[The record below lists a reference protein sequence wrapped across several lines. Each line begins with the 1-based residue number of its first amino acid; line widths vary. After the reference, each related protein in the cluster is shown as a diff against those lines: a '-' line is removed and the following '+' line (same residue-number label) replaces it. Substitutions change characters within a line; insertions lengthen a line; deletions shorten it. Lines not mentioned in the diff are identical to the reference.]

1 MAVIIVAAALLIGL
15 ASRPKADGSSGAVP
29 EAANALRIPIQ
40 GAVGSVVEWMR
51 GIYGYIYRYDKLLA
65 ENESL
70 RRQLAEAQEQVRS
83 SQDALEE
90 NTRLRTMLGYL
101 EKNTTFKT
109 EAAMITS
116 WDASNWT
123 SAFTISK
130 GTDNGIE
137 QGDCVITES
146 GMLVGQVYEVGK
158 NYASVRTVIDVNMDA
173 GVLVGESS
181 IAAMIVGDYALMK
194 EGCCKLSYFTDDRWK
209 VGHENGT
216 MPKAGANDM
225 EKFYIS
231 SASVLDGSYFKIKQ
245 IQLGYTLPKKLL
257 KSIKVENLRIYTS
270 LDDFF
275 VFTSYPGLDPEV
287 TGVRRALGVDKGS
300 YPTSRKVVAGISLT
314 F

>member
-1 MAVIIVAAALLIGL
+1 M
-15 ASRPKADGSSGAVP
+15 
-29 EAANALRIPIQ
+29 NAGNI
-40 GAVGSVVEWMR
+40 
-51 GIYGYIYRYDKLLA
+51 
-65 ENESL
+65 
-70 RRQLAEAQEQVRS
+70 
-83 SQDALEE
+83 
-90 NTRLRTMLGYL
+90 
-101 EKNTTFKT
+101 KNT
-109 EAAMITS
+109 
-116 WDASNWT
+116 
-123 SAFTISK
+123 
-130 GTDNGIE
+130 GIE
-137 QGDCVITES
+137 LELGWRDQIGDFGYEVRGNFSTLKNEVTYIHPTLSAIDGTGFHTYGAITRF
-146 GMLVGQVYEVGK
+146 EVGK
-158 NYASVRTVIDVNMDA
+158 PAWYFYGYEFDGIDPATGNPTFKDLNEDGSITDSDKTMIGKGMADANYGITLSASWKGFDVILF
-173 GVLVGESS
+173 GTGS
-181 IAAMIVGDYALMK
+181 IGNDIYCCLNRSDYTLN
-194 EGCCKLSYFTDDRWK
+194 KLSYFTDDRWK

-287 TGVRRALGVDKGS
+287 TGVGSALGVDKGS